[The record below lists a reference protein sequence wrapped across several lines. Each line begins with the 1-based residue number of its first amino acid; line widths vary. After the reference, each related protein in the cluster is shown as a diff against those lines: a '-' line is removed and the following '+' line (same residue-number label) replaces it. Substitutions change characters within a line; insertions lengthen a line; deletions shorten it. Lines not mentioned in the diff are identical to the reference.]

1 MGVTAPS
8 KPQLALALAV
18 VKQKP
23 PHRDLRGTTL
33 SSRGVSR
40 SAWRTDI
47 IIEDYISE
55 IRLFIK
61 RSRELGHD
69 GSLDKFFD
77 SVSFW
82 QQAYEESEA
91 RQSKLHD
98 QVHDLQQKIDDL
110 VGKLRAKD
118 ADGTE
123 ASQINKRKVP
133 PPRTGKDT
141 ESPNPTT
148 KRAKIPG
155 SLSQRH
161 LWMNDDESG
170 DENALCTSRQLYT
183 LQRALQRRST
193 SDSSLGNLATAA
205 VILCKSAEQQ
215 LISAVQRESTPIQ
228 QSSTQPKP
236 DKSNAPDTDTVLNGV
251 ILAFHL
257 AHKALKKLAANAQS
271 RQHQAQI
278 TYYLVGLFES
288 CMTALTLHCTSI
300 STQVEQKKEKN
311 ARCTESELASHLA
324 DVLYNMALALDLTHT
339 EDQDIM
345 EGFLFLVLRR
355 MGKMLALHVFHDIR
369 LPMSVCPGM
378 TYPEGLEA
386 MTDEGLMPTQAQI
399 ETRYL
404 IRTLSRILDIESDSS
419 PKAVA
424 SRQFIENVK
433 DRLQKTL
440 LQAVFG
446 PDDHMFREILLR
458 PQTPPPLNSSP
469 VEQEK
474 FGDWLTQ
481 ELWRLVGWDVLKS
494 MFAPK

>member
-23 PHRDLRGTTL
+23 PHRDLR
-33 SSRGVSR
+33 
-40 SAWRTDI
+40 
-47 IIEDYISE
+47 DYISE

-61 RSRELGHD
+61 RSRELGHG

-110 VGKLRAKD
+110 VGKLRAKH

-123 ASQINKRKVP
+123 ASQINKRKAP
-133 PPRTGKDT
+133 LPRTGRDT
-141 ESPNPTT
+141 GNLNSTT

-161 LWMNDDESG
+161 IWMDDDDESG

-193 SDSSLGNLATAA
+193 SDSSLGDLTAAA

-236 DKSNAPDTDTVLNGV
+236 DKSNAPDTDIILNGV

-300 STQVEQKKEKN
+300 SAQVEQKKEKN
-311 ARCTESELASHLA
+311 TRCTESQLASHLA
-324 DVLYNMALALDLTHT
+324 DALYNMTLALDLTHT

-345 EGFLFLVLRR
+345 EGLLFLVLRR
-355 MGKMLALHVFHDIR
+355 MGRMLALHVFHDIR

-386 MTDEGLMPTQAQI
+386 MADEGLMPTQAQV

-404 IRTLSRILDIESDSS
+404 IRVLSRMLDIECDSS
-419 PKAVA
+419 PKALA

-458 PQTPPPLNSSP
+458 PQTPPPVNSSP

-494 MFAPK
+494 MFASK